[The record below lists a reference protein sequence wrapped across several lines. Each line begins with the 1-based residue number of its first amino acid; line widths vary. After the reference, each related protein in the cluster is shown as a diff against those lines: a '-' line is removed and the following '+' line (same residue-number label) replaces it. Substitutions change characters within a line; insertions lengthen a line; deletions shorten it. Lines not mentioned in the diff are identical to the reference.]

1 MRQVSNL
8 LFFCSKKALCVFH
21 LLSTCI
27 VLFYD
32 FLIVDAAFRSLM
44 SFFTFSIHLCHC
56 ALLHEK
62 CAAVTGEVLNILIF
76 AAPLHLAP
84 LSVNE
89 F

>member
-1 MRQVSNL
+1 
-8 LFFCSKKALCVFH
+8 
-21 LLSTCI
+21 

-44 SFFTFSIHLCHC
+44 SFFTFPIHLCHC

-84 LSVNE
+84 LSE
-89 F
+89 

>member
-8 LFFCSKKALCVFH
+8 LFRFKKKAKQKTLCVFH

-44 SFFTFSIHLCHC
+44 SFFTFSIHLCH
-56 ALLHEK
+56 ALYYMKNVLLSPEK
-62 CAAVTGEVLNILIF
+62 F
-76 AAPLHLAP
+76 
-84 LSVNE
+84 
-89 F
+89 